1 MVIFWGLFLV
11 FMAVMLNVL
20 SLILVL
26 DGLDVHK
33 EMQNK
38 GKGVKSLGLLLE
50 KTGRKRPFLMVP
62 LFISCVVCGVGVVL
76 STLYQSSIFI
86 TIMLLLLMIGAGGVW
101 SWSYWLWFSAFKTL
115 RSAMEPDFS
124 TRG

>member
-1 MVIFWGLFLV
+1 MIVLWGLFLI
-11 FMAVMLNVL
+11 FMAVMISGI

-38 GKGVKSLGLLLE
+38 DKGVKRLALLLE
-50 KTGRKRPFLMVP
+50 KTEEKRPFLMVP
-62 LFISCVVCGVGVVL
+62 LFISCVVCGVGVML